1 MSVIFP
7 VKTSKRLFRRTVVH
21 TFDVYIISMF
31 ETLFPTPTILSV
43 EVHHNFSKL
52 STNCLDL
59 SLVICRWRVTFW
71 SVQMNSFNDQACA
84 LCGKVV
90 STKHGMA
97 RHLKIVHEGLEECK
111 CDSCGRKF
119 TTKFAL
125 HRHIRRVHEGIS
137 ELVLPCACCGKK
149 FSAKHGLE
157 RHMRLIH
164 ESAELCICP
173 LCNRS
178 FSTKFAFNRHTK
190 TVHSDSISLCS
201 PCNMIFPSKFALLE
215 HNLTVHNTSKVFAC
229 HECLKCFPDTE
240 SRRNHEQNEHAVGT
254 SNMFSSTTQSS

>member
-1 MSVIFP
+1 
-7 VKTSKRLFRRTVVH
+7 
-21 TFDVYIISMF
+21 
-31 ETLFPTPTILSV
+31 LSV
-43 EVHHNFSKL
+43 DFSSESSKFDFDLFSIPIVFNL
-52 STNCLDL
+52 SVT
-59 SLVICRWRVTFW
+59 VWICDQSNTAKTQYYPI
-71 SVQMNSFNDQACA
+71 SMNSFNDQACA

-125 HRHIRRVHEGIS
+125 HRHIRKVHEGIS

-190 TVHSDSISLCS
+190 TVHSDSITLCS
-201 PCNMIFPSKFALLE
+201 PCNMLFPSKFALLE
-215 HNLTVHNTSKVFAC
+215 HNLTVHNSKCFIFKSFNFSASKVFAC

-240 SRRNHEQNEHAVGT
+240 SRRNHEQNDHAVGT
-254 SNMFSSTTQSS
+254 SNMYSSTTQSS